1 MILPL
6 IPPLHKF
13 PLFFISF
20 TMTRGGSSKSQN
32 PTGRIRQRR
41 DTWDQRATQPLAT
54 SGGIQKVRKAKRN
67 RLNATI
73 QDLPI
78 ILEHPPDDS
87 DLPPRTGEVISSDE
101 EGQIPYHPDID
112 IGSSRSDHDSA
123 PESDSGTEKDTPTR
137 AALERTQRIGGER
150 RVTITTRP
158 LTEIGR
164 HFRRPLGR
172 VPPTS
177 LHLEHSAQPTSSSIG
192 LGNIS
197 STASLSLS
205 AVSPSNDPSSRG
217 IETIDSGWGGVPSR
231 RNNVT
236 GPERILQEAA
246 RARMLRLTLF
256 TDPFPSAPDLTSY
269 IYTAWQEAEMQFLT
283 KFEASPES
291 VAQVSILN

>member
-13 PLFFISF
+13 LLFFISF
-20 TMTRGGSSKSQN
+20 TMTREGSSKSQN
-32 PTGRIRQRR
+32 PPGRIRQRR
-41 DTWDQRATQPLAT
+41 DTRDQRTIQPSAT

-101 EGQIPYHPDID
+101 EEQIPYQPEID
-112 IGSSRSDHDSA
+112 IGSSGSDHDSA

-137 AALERTQRIGGER
+137 AALERIQRIGGER

-164 HFRRPLGR
+164 HLRRPLGR

-177 LHLEHSAQPTSSSIG
+177 LHLERSVQPTSSSIG

-217 IETIDSGWGGVPSR
+217 SESIDSGWCGVPSR

-291 VAQVSILN
+291 IAQVSILN

>member
-1 MILPL
+1 
-6 IPPLHKF
+6 
-13 PLFFISF
+13 
-20 TMTRGGSSKSQN
+20 MTREGGTKSQN

-41 DTWDQRATQPLAT
+41 DTRDQRATQPLAT

-78 ILEHPPDDS
+78 ILEHPPDDNDR
-87 DLPPRTGEVISSDE
+87 DLPPRTGEEISSDE
-101 EGQIPYHPDID
+101 EEQIPYQPDID
-112 IGSSRSDHDSA
+112 IASSGSDHDSA

-137 AALERTQRIGGER
+137 AALERIQRIGGER

-164 HFRRPLGR
+164 HLRRPLGR

-197 STASLSLS
+197 STDSLSLS
-205 AVSPSNDPSSRG
+205 TVSPSNDPSSRG
-217 IETIDSGWGGVPSR
+217 SESIDSGWGGVPSR

-246 RARMLRLTLF
+246 RARILRLTLF